1 MNLNP
6 AHFFIPR
13 HSNGHKAKILHSTSI
28 FFIVLTLL
36 SVQIAV
42 NFAAKKGLVLGFAA
56 NISPSEVI
64 RLTNLKRQENGLS
77 PLVENKTLD
86 QAALAKG
93 TDMINKG
100 YWAHVSP
107 DGIQP
112 WKFFGDFGYDYRYAG
127 ENLARDFSDP
137 ASAVDAWMASSSH
150 RENMLSSK
158 YREIGIG
165 VVDGKL
171 AGVDTTIIV
180 QFFGTKMADTI
191 PVQPVAKAEPTVAPI
206 VGQVKAATPLP
217 TVNPTVLPT
226 ATPAVA
232 ATSPQLQV
240 SPFNITRSISLGV
253 ISVLIIALVVDTFV
267 IEKKRLVRAGGRAYA
282 HFAFLGMILAILII
296 AKVGQIL

>member
-1 MNLNP
+1 MNFNP

-36 SVQIAV
+36 SVQVAV

-64 RLTNLKRQENGLS
+64 RLTNIKRQENGL
-77 PLVENKTLD
+77 PALVENKTLD

-112 WKFFGDFGYDYRYAG
+112 WKFFTDFGYDYRYAG

-137 ASAVDAWMASSSH
+137 TSAVDAWMASPSH
-150 RENMLSSK
+150 RENLLSGK
-158 YREIGIG
+158 YKEIGIG

-171 AGVDTTIIV
+171 AGVDTTIVV

-191 PVQPVAKAEPTVAPI
+191 PVQPVAKVEPTAAPI
-206 VGQVKAATPLP
+206 VGQVKAAVPP
-217 TVNPTVLPT
+217 TVVPT
-226 ATPAVA
+226 ATPAVV
-232 ATSPQLQV
+232 ATSPQIQTT
-240 SPFNITRSISLGV
+240 PFNITRSISLGV

-267 IEKKRLVRAGGRAYA
+267 IERKGLIRAGGRAYA
-282 HFAFLGMILAILII
+282 HFAFLGMVLAILII